1 MILFPNPLLRI
12 KPGRLPPLPT
22 ISRVTIP
29 LLHRCNKLSRS
40 QICVCFSTKCY
51 TLLRQVFK
59 LIWSAKAAVVSLAE
73 IFILHHCRSSS
84 DLIPQQ
90 QSKAMAAEDTTR
102 KQHFHNTLEWVAG
115 RLSEL
120 S

>member
-1 MILFPNPLLRI
+1 VEA
-12 KPGRLPPLPT
+12 T
-22 ISRVTIP
+22 
-29 LLHRCNKLSRS
+29 
-40 QICVCFSTKCY
+40 
-51 TLLRQVFK
+51 
-59 LIWSAKAAVVSLAE
+59 VVSLAE
-73 IFILHHCRSSS
+73 IFTLQHCRSSS

-120 S
+120 SSAELHCTALHCRVLHTLATNVLLQLLISNNLLQNEQR